1 MVRPHNLFITVP
13 THFCCPIS
21 LDLMQSPVS
30 LTTGVTYDR
39 STIQRWL
46 DSGHN
51 TCPATMQ
58 ILHNY
63 DFVPNSNL
71 KRLIQIWSD
80 SLQFPLSTLSQSDHI
95 LTAFD
100 DLRTNGNGSVS
111 VSVSVSASLSKL
123 LCFGARLEQNVK
135 FLGRIHGFVPV
146 LLDVLR
152 CRDVYCSELVVRV
165 LDLVRC
171 EIEDREEF
179 MNMMLKSD
187 RDCLRSL
194 VLVLQRGSS
203 ESRIG
208 TARLLECVAINAESK
223 NLIAENEAILHELIG
238 VIGIE
243 EDPKLI
249 ESVLSCLIAISMP
262 KRVKIKLVR
271 LGVIKALTRLL
282 KHRNASVGVTE
293 KVLRLLAAAAAV
305 EEGRSEMLENGGEC
319 VGWMVKKVM
328 KVSSAATEQA
338 VTALWCIC
346 YLFRED
352 RAAEAVAEAKGVEKI
367 LLLMQSHCPATVRQ
381 MAKDLLKILKVNSIS
396 SCLSIYDTN
405 NSYIMPF

>member
-1 MVRPHNLFITVP
+1 MVKPHNLFITIP
-13 THFCCPIS
+13 THFLCPIS

-30 LTTGVTYDR
+30 LITGVTYDR
-39 STIQRWL
+39 SSIQRWL

-58 ILHNY
+58 VLTNY

-80 SLQFPLSTLSQSDHI
+80 SLELDHI
-95 LTAFD
+95 LTVVD
-100 DLRTNGNGSVS
+100 GLRTNGNASVS
-111 VSVSVSASLSKL
+111 LSEL
-123 LCFGARLEQNVK
+123 LCFGSRLEKNVK
-135 FLGRIHGFVPV
+135 FLGRIRGFVPV

-152 CRDVYCSELVVRV
+152 CRDVDCSELVVRV

-171 EIEDREEF
+171 EIEDRVEF
-179 MNMMLKSD
+179 MNLMLKSD

-208 TARLLECVAINAESK
+208 TVRLLECIAINAESK
-223 NLIAENEAILHELIG
+223 NLIAENEGILHELIE
-238 VIGIE
+238 VIGID

-249 ESVLSCLIAISMP
+249 ESVLSCLIPISMP

-282 KHRNASVGVTE
+282 KHQNASVGVTE

-305 EEGRSEMLENGGEC
+305 EEGRWEMMENGGEC
-319 VGWMVKKVM
+319 VGRMVRKVM

-346 YLFRED
+346 YLYREE
-352 RAAEAVAEAKGVEKI
+352 RAAVAAAEAKGVEKI
-367 LLLMQSHCPATVRQ
+367 LLLMQSHCPATVRA
-381 MAKDLLKILKVNSIS
+381 MAKDLLKTFKGYSNIITFEYQ
-396 SCLSIYDTN
+396 I
-405 NSYIMPF
+405 I

>member
-1 MVRPHNLFITVP
+1 MVRPHDLFINVP
-13 THFCCPIS
+13 THFLCPIS
-21 LDLMQSPVS
+21 LDLMQSPVT
-30 LTTGVTYDR
+30 LTTGITYDR
-39 STIQRWL
+39 SSIQHWL

-58 ILHNY
+58 VLHNY
-63 DFVPNSNL
+63 DLVPNSSL

-80 SLQFPLSTLSQSDHI
+80 SLLDLSQSDHI
-95 LTAFD
+95 LTLVD
-100 DLRTNGNGSVS
+100 DLHTNRNGSVS
-111 VSVSVSASLSKL
+111 LSVSASLSKL

-152 CRDVYCSELVVRV
+152 CRDVDCSELVVRV

-171 EIEDREEF
+171 EIVDREEF

-223 NLIAENEAILHELIG
+223 NLIAENEGILHELIG
-238 VIGIE
+238 VIGID
-243 EDPKLI
+243 EDPKVI

-282 KHRNASVGVTE
+282 KHRNVSVEITE

-319 VGWMVKKVM
+319 VGRMVRKVM
-328 KVSSAATEQA
+328 KVSSAATEHA

-346 YLFRED
+346 YLFREEK
-352 RAAEAVAEAKGVEKI
+352 AAEAVAEAKGVENI

-381 MAKDLLKILKVNSIS
+381 MAKDLLEILKVNSIS
-396 SCLSIYDTN
+396 YCLSIYDTAN
-405 NSYIMPF
+405 FYIMPI